1 MSIEEFARGVMF
13 GISIFNAV
21 LKQVLE
27 NKN

>member
-1 MSIEEFARGVMF
+1 MIIEEFARGVIF

-21 LKQVLE
+21 LKQMLE